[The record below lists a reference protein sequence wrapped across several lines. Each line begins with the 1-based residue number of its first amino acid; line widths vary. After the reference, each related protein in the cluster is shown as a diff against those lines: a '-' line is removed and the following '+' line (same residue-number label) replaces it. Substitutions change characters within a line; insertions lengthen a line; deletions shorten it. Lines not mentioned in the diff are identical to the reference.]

1 MTQGQLCSGRRL
13 AWGKR
18 RHALAY
24 HVAIAWVPL
33 RGSTLQPYQELFF
46 DFHRPPHLKKET

>member
-46 DFHRPPHLKKET
+46 DFHMPPHLKKET